1 MEQYK
6 KYGYSALALLIAVA
20 VGYAVGRHLQPAE
33 VKTEIKEVEK
43 VVEKIKKDIV
53 IVEREVR
60 NPDGTV
66 VVDRRTE
73 DRSEEAVRRDSRRS
87 EEIIV
92 SMPAKWRAGVDVKA
106 SLTNFVPQYGA
117 TVGYRAFGPVWVE
130 ASGYQDGTA
139 VIRGVWEF

>member
-1 MEQYK
+1 MKQYT
-6 KYGYSALALLIAVA
+6 YIGLGVLIALAI
-20 VGYAVGRHLQPAE
+20 GYAGGRYLQPAE
-33 VKTEIKEVEK
+33 VKTEIREVEK

-73 DRSEEAVRRDSRRS
+73 DRSEEAVRRDTRRE

-106 SLTNFVPQYGA
+106 SLSNLVPQYGA
-117 TVGYRAFGPVWVE
+117 TVGYRVLGPVWVE

-139 VIRGVWEF
+139 SLRAVWEF